1 MGRFLIIICVA
12 ALVIIGWLTMKR
24 LDISLSENP
33 IREDDY
39 VEVEENGE
47 NNQQNQQAQVEIQS
61 KNDANRK

>member
-12 ALVIIGWLTMKR
+12 ALVIIGWRTMKR

-39 VEVEENGE
+39 VEVDVKSEE
-47 NNQQNQQAQVEIQS
+47 
-61 KNDANRK
+61 RY

>member
-12 ALVIIGWLTMKR
+12 ALVIIGWRTMKR

-47 NNQQNQQAQVEIQS
+47 NN
-61 KNDANRK
+61 

>member
-12 ALVIIGWLTMKR
+12 ALVIIGWRTMKR